1 MGFIEI
7 LYAILNLNFGFITDL
22 VMQNL
27 LWVAIF
33 YAAGHIFSDG
43 KAAITRGI
51 VLFALVATTLDVFHI
66 TGFSIYTASGLAL
79 LYFLRMPVLIYFEK
93 TKGLSQYFALA
104 WIATWFIA
112 VTIVAF
118 GM

>member
-7 LYAILNLNFGFITDL
+7 LYAVVNLDAGFIIDL

-27 LWVAIF
+27 LWIAIF
-33 YAAGHIFSDG
+33 YAAGYIFSEG
-43 KAAITRGI
+43 KAPLTRGI
-51 VLFALVATTLDVFHI
+51 VLFALVATTLDIFHI

-93 TKGLSQYFALA
+93 TKGLSQYFALV

-118 GM
+118 WM